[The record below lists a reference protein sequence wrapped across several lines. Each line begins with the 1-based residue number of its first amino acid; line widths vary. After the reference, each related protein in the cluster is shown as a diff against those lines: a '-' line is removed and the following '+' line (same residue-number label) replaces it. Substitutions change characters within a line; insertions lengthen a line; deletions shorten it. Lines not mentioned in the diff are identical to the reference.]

1 MIQYMFETK
10 PVYSGRINDW
20 PTVSS
25 ISVEDR
31 RVTWRCRD
39 PYEGVINS
47 AIGSHS
53 LTTPLFVGRGR
64 GGWVWSAVVKLAV
77 NKSGELV

>member
-1 MIQYMFETK
+1 M
-10 PVYSGRINDW
+10 
-20 PTVSS
+20 
-25 ISVEDR
+25 EDR

-53 LTTPLFVGRGR
+53 LTTPPFSEEGK
-64 GGWVWSAVVKLAV
+64 GWVRSVVVKLAA